1 MQIHVPDTN
10 EYIDVISTSI
20 VGDSKD
26 YSIIYKT
33 EYGDKNVGQVDDVV
47 DSRNLLR
54 SMVILENMIKNN
66 NYIKFD
72 ITIK

>member
-1 MQIHVPDTN
+1 MQIHLPDGE
-10 EYIDVISTSI
+10 EYIDVISTLMI
-20 VGDSKD
+20 GDSND

-33 EYGDKNVGQVDDVV
+33 ECGDIRTEEVDDIV

-54 SMVILENMIKNN
+54 TIAILEDMIKNN
-66 NYIKFD
+66 DYIKLN